1 MLKIQHAVS
10 FNLKKTDSMKFKI
23 SLAAVV
29 ICIAACNNNDQ
40 QARLKALAEKDSTI
54 AAESQH
60 KDSVISGY
68 ITSMNEVQDNLDSI
82 EAHEHILSLKKSEE
96 LKSEDVVDQVKSID
110 GLILAN
116 NKKIYGLEYRLKNEK
131 QENTQLEK
139 MLGRLIVALA
149 VKDAEISDLQIQLSA
164 SNGLLTEMSKQFS
177 DSIAMIHKKRD
188 EISALENRMNTVY
201 YAIGTEK
208 ELKDKGII
216 DNKGGILG
224 IGNVAEI
231 NPNSENKNYTKGDAA
246 VLNGIALNGKFK
258 KLITPQENKSYRIS
272 KNSDSLVITNQPLFW
287 GKSKYLVVQIK

>member
-68 ITSMNEVQDNLDSI
+68 ITSMNDVQDNLDSI